1 MIRRFLRLCP
11 RLPRPPGTGIRVL
24 STTADIPTKQR
35 PKLTPLASDTA
46 ADSHHPG
53 PVDQQLSLGWAGAT
67 PKTVLLVRKANDHQ
81 VDHALLRIA
90 HWFHTTYPQIHLV
103 LEPHVHRQHRDQL
116 PFALT
121 LPAEDLRAE
130 YARTVDFVVTLG
142 GDGTFLHV
150 SSLFANEVPPIIPFS
165 MGTLGFL
172 LPFDVRDFPRHLHK
186 VIEGGAT
193 VLPRMRLMM
202 SRINGGAGHG
212 GAGEMH
218 VTNEASIHRGTYP
231 HLTTISC
238 ALDGHLLTT
247 SVGDGIIVGTP
258 TGSTAYALSAGGPI
272 VHPLVSSIVLAPVC
286 PRSLSFRPLMLPPTA
301 VVELR
306 VHRES
311 RGRAT
316 AYVDGRDCG
325 AVEQG
330 DGVAIRRS
338 PFPLLCVNRE
348 DLALG
353 WAQDINQLLMF
364 NRTFSQPH
372 ETPFDERD

>member
-1 MIRRFLRLCP
+1 MLRRFLCLCP
-11 RLPRPPGTGIRVL
+11 RLAGPPGIRKL
-24 STTADIPTKQR
+24 SSTADIPTKQR
-35 PKLTPLASDTA
+35 PKLAPLTSDTA
-46 ADSHHPG
+46 NPLHPG
-53 PVDQQLSLGWAGAT
+53 AVDQQLSLGWAGAT

-81 VDHALLRIA
+81 VDHALVRIA
-90 HWFHTTYPQIHLV
+90 RWFHATYPQIHLV
-103 LEPHVHRQHRDQL
+103 LEPHVHRQHRAQL

-121 LPAEDLRAE
+121 LPSEDQRAE

-150 SSLFANEVPPIIPFS
+150 ASLFANEVPPIIPFS

-172 LPFDVRDFPRHLHK
+172 LPFDVKDFARHLHK
-186 VIEGGAT
+186 VIEGAAT

-202 SRINGGAGHG
+202 SRLGSDQ
-212 GAGEMH
+212 GEMH

-325 AVEQG
+325 VVAQG
-330 DGVAIRRS
+330 AGVAIRRS

>member
-1 MIRRFLRLCP
+1 
-11 RLPRPPGTGIRVL
+11 
-24 STTADIPTKQR
+24 
-35 PKLTPLASDTA
+35 
-46 ADSHHPG
+46 
-53 PVDQQLSLGWAGAT
+53 
-67 PKTVLLVRKANDHQ
+67 
-81 VDHALLRIA
+81 
-90 HWFHTTYPQIHLV
+90 
-103 LEPHVHRQHRDQL
+103 
-116 PFALT
+116 
-121 LPAEDLRAE
+121 
-130 YARTVDFVVTLG
+130 
-142 GDGTFLHV
+142 
-150 SSLFANEVPPIIPFS
+150 
-165 MGTLGFL
+165 
-172 LPFDVRDFPRHLHK
+172 DFPRHLHK
-186 VIEGGAT
+186 VIEGAAT

-202 SRINGGAGHG
+202 SRKGGT
-212 GAGEMH
+212 EMH

-238 ALDGHLLTT
+238 SLDGHLLTT

-301 VVELR
+301 VVELT

-330 DGVAIRRS
+330 DGVVIRRS

-372 ETPFDERD
+372 ETPFDERN